1 MSSKKETQFISV
13 FDDFKVLSLSYQ
25 QSRDKKRQFSMYIF
39 LLDAKD
45 GLSALI
51 EKLASECSSLKD
63 KLPRRKVRVLNFG
76 IPKFNISS
84 TFEASNVLKEL
95 GVVSLFSRDADLV
108 THTCC
113 ACTTSILSFCYCY
126 VLSI

>member
-39 LLDAKD
+39 LPDAKD
-45 GLSALI
+45 GLPALI
-51 EKLASECSSLKD
+51 EKLASESSSLKD

-84 TFEASNVLKEL
+84 TFEASNVKPKFQKLPLYPITNSLHYFKLK
-95 GVVSLFSRDADLV
+95 
-108 THTCC
+108 HIIKKKPQ
-113 ACTTSILSFCYCY
+113 ILQFP
-126 VLSI
+126 LI